1 MSFFSNSIKSIVI
14 DKPWLTILFSLAI
27 VISLG
32 RFIPDFRLDA
42 SADTLVLEND
52 KSLQYY
58 RSIKA
63 RYGSDD
69 ALIVTYTSKSELFSQ
84 SQIENLSQLQ
94 TALSKVD
101 GIDSIISILNVPL
114 LASPKTTLD
123 ELQKEQITLTSSIA
137 DKQLAKK
144 EFLASPIYKDLL
156 LSADGKTTAM
166 QLNIKHDSKYYELL
180 SKRDSLR
187 ELQLNSSLTPSQE
200 DELASLSTEF
210 YHYSANLQAKQNKMI
225 ADVREVLDNYREHAQ
240 LFLGGVP
247 MITADSI
254 EFIAHDLNFFG
265 IAVLIFLIIL
275 LVLAFQKIRW
285 VLLPLITCFC
295 AGAVMLG
302 LLAILDWPVTVVSAN
317 FISLMLI
324 ITLSLTIHLIVRYR
338 ELHEENPNAEQSW
351 LVFTTLKKK
360 LLPCLYTAITTMVA
374 FGSLIVSAIRPVI
387 DFGWMMTIGVAV
399 AFVFSFTLFPAMLML
414 LTPGKPA
421 NRKNL
426 TGKITQTLSKQ
437 VAGYPRL
444 ILISYALLA
453 ILSVVGISQ
462 LTVENRFIDYYKD
475 DTEIYQGMEL
485 IDNKLGGTTPLD
497 IIVDAP
503 ASFFEE
509 NEEALDPEMLAE
521 MGMDEEDFYEEE
533 NQAGITGNSYWFN
546 VDKLAQIEAMH
557 AYLEALPETGKVL
570 SISSTISMLEPLSPT
585 VANDNFYLAI
595 LYKKLPESIKSA
607 VVSPYLSDDGN
618 QIRFS
623 IRVFESDH
631 SLKRSELIAK
641 IKSDL
646 SSKFEINQEQI
657 QLTGMLVLYN
667 NMLQSLFESQI
678 MTLGFVF
685 FVILL
690 MFIVLFKNIRLALIA
705 LIPNIIAAAL
715 VLGLMG
721 LLSIPLDLMTITIA
735 AICIGIAVDDS
746 IHYVHRFKNEYQVD
760 GDYWLSVHRSH
771 NSIGRAM
778 FYTSL
783 TIMLGFSILVFSN
796 FVPTMYFGL
805 LTGFSMMIAL
815 IANLSLLPILLVKF
829 KPLGNE

>member
-1 MSFFSNSIKSIVI
+1 MPSFSNSFKSIVI
-14 DKPWLTILFSLAI
+14 NRPWFTILFSLAI

-32 RFIPDFRLDA
+32 RFIPEFRLDA

-69 ALIVTYTSKSELFSQ
+69 ALIVTYTSRSELFSQ
-84 SQIENLSQLQ
+84 SQIENLSKLQ

-114 LASPKTTLD
+114 LASPKITLE
-123 ELQKEQITLTSSIA
+123 ELQRSQITLTSAIA

-144 EFLASPIYKDLL
+144 EFLTSPIYSDLL

-180 SKRDSLR
+180 NKRDSLR
-187 ELQLNSSLTPSQE
+187 ELQLNGSLTPSQE
-200 DELASLSTEF
+200 TELASMSTEF

-225 ADVREVLDNYREHAQ
+225 AKVRKVLDSYRQHAQ

-254 EFIAHDLNFFG
+254 DFIEHDLNFFG
-265 IAVLIFLIIL
+265 VAVLLFLITL
-275 LVLAFQKIRW
+275 LVLAFQKVRW

-338 ELHEENPNAEQSW
+338 ELHEENPDAEQSW
-351 LVFTTLKKK
+351 LVLTTLQKK

-437 VAGYPRL
+437 VAGYSRF

-453 ILSVVGISQ
+453 MLSVIGISQ

-485 IDNKLGGTTPLD
+485 IDSKLGGTTPLE
-497 IIVDAP
+497 IIIDAP
-503 ASFFEE
+503 ASFFENNDE
-509 NEEALDPEMLAE
+509 TIDPEMLAE
-521 MGMDEEDFYEEE
+521 MDMDEEDFYEEE

-546 VDKLAQIEAMH
+546 VDKLAQIKAMH

-595 LYKKLPESIKSA
+595 LYKKLPESIKKS
-607 VVSPYLSDDGN
+607 VVSPYLSKDGN

-631 SLKRSELIAK
+631 SLKRSALIAK

-646 SSKFEINQEQI
+646 SNKFEINQEQI

-690 MFIVLFKNIRLALIA
+690 MFMVLFKNIKLALIT

-746 IHYVHRFKNEYQVD
+746 IHYIHRFKNEYKAD
-760 GDYWLSVHRSH
+760 SDYWLSVHRSH
-771 NSIGRAM
+771 DSIGRAM

-815 IANLSLLPILLVKF
+815 IANLTLLPALLVKF
-829 KPLGNE
+829 KPLDN

>member
-1 MSFFSNSIKSIVI
+1 MPLFSRIIENSVIKS
-14 DKPWLTILFSLAI
+14 PWFTILFSLAL
-27 VISLG
+27 VISFG

-84 SQIENLSQLQ
+84 AEIQTLSKLQ
-94 TALSKVD
+94 TALSGVD

-123 ELQKEQITLTSSIA
+123 ELQNEQITLTSSMA
-137 DKQLAKK
+137 DKHLAKK

-166 QLNIKHDSKYYELL
+166 QLNIKHDSTYYDLL
-180 SKRDSLR
+180 NKRDSLR

-200 DELASLSTEF
+200 SELASLSTEF
-210 YHYSANLQAKQNKMI
+210 YHYSANLQAKQKKMI
-225 ADVREVLDNYREHAQ
+225 ADVREILDNHREHAQ

-275 LVLAFQKIRW
+275 LVLAFQKLRW
-285 VLLPLITCFC
+285 VLLPLITCFS

-338 ELHEENPNAEQSW
+338 ELHEENPNAEQNW

-360 LLPCLYTAITTMVA
+360 VLPCLYTAITTMVA

-399 AFVFSFTLFPAMLML
+399 AFVFSFTLFPAMLVL
-414 LTPGKPA
+414 LKPGTPA

-426 TGKITQTLSKQ
+426 TGKVTQTLSKQ
-437 VAGYPRL
+437 VAGSPRL
-444 ILISYALLA
+444 ILTSYILLA
-453 ILSVVGISQ
+453 VLSVIGMSQ

-497 IIVDAP
+497 IIIDAP
-503 ASFFEE
+503 ASFFEDS
-509 NEEALDPEMLAE
+509 EEALDPEMLAE
-521 MGMDEEDFYEEE
+521 MGMDAEDFYEEE

-546 VDKLAQIEAMH
+546 VDKLAQIKAMH
-557 AYLEALPETGKVL
+557 AYLEALPETGKIL

-595 LYKKLPESIKSA
+595 LYNKLPESIKNT
-607 VVSPYLSDDGN
+607 VVSPYLSEDGN

-631 SLKRSELIAK
+631 SLKRSALISK
-641 IKSDL
+641 IKTDL
-646 SSKFEINQEQI
+646 SNKFEINQEQI
-657 QLTGMLVLYN
+657 KLTGMLVLYN

-690 MFIVLFKNIRLALIA
+690 MFIVLFKNFKLALIA

-715 VLGLMG
+715 VLGVMG

-746 IHYVHRFKNEYQVD
+746 IHYVHRFKNEYKLD
-760 GDYWLSVHRSH
+760 NDYWLSIHRSH

-815 IANLSLLPILLVKF
+815 IANLSLLPVLLVKF
-829 KPLGNE
+829 KPLSD